1 LLNNL
6 KIGKKLGLGFG
17 VVLFLLTFVSFYSFY
32 SFEDVKSLTDDA
44 GQANNHKTFM
54 VEKEVDH
61 LKWMAQLSELFL
73 DDHVNTVT
81 VQTDDHKCGLGKWL
95 YGDEARKLAEADPQI
110 AVLLKKIEEPHHR
123 LHNTAI
129 DIGNT
134 YVDFDLE
141 IKTLFAN
148 RWIDHLSWMNN
159 LGQSIL
165 LKQDFSG
172 GLDPHQCAFG
182 KWYYAYQA
190 TNPEF
195 AELLKKWETP
205 HEHLHHSAEKIVEA
219 QKNGDYAKAID
230 TYETVTIPVLKK
242 LHRVYEETGEWIE
255 QMATKREEAHRIYTE
270 KTNKAVTETQGI
282 LGELKHHFNKTAEDN
297 TETMNAGMNSTVKIL
312 IILTIVGILIGL
324 AAAYVITRGIARPVS
339 YISNIA
345 EEISTGNIQ
354 HNIEI
359 NSKDEIGVLADSFRK
374 LITYMKNLA
383 GAAESIANNNLTYE
397 VTPQSEK
404 DVLGNSFKTMIAN
417 LTGMVRQLNDNARE
431 LVSAANEISSSSE
444 QMSRGAQDQNTQV
457 SQVSSAVEEMTATI
471 IQSSKN
477 AGEATDASRGASDT
491 ATSGGQVVNET
502 IHGMQT
508 IAQVVRESAD
518 SIGKLA
524 KSADQIGNI
533 IGVINDVADQT
544 NLLALNAA
552 IEAARAGEHG
562 RGFAVVADEVRKLA
576 ERTGK
581 ATGEITDMIKGIQNE
596 TNEAVQ
602 SMESGIQEVDK
613 GRELADQ
620 AGNSLNEIV
629 TMTQRVMDMIQQ
641 IATASE
647 EQSTA
652 AEQISKNIENISS
665 VTKETATGAEQSAAA
680 AEELNRQAEGLQQM
694 VARFKVKHEE
704 REQIVSE
711 KIPA

>member
-1 LLNNL
+1 
-6 KIGKKLGLGFG
+6 
-17 VVLFLLTFVSFYSFY
+17 
-32 SFEDVKSLTDDA
+32 
-44 GQANNHKTFM
+44 
-54 VEKEVDH
+54 
-61 LKWMAQLSELFL
+61 
-73 DDHVNTVT
+73 
-81 VQTDDHKCGLGKWL
+81 
-95 YGDEARKLAEADPQI
+95 
-110 AVLLKKIEEPHHR
+110 
-123 LHNTAI
+123 
-129 DIGNT
+129 
-134 YVDFDLE
+134 
-141 IKTLFAN
+141 
-148 RWIDHLSWMNN
+148 
-159 LGQSIL
+159 
-165 LKQDFSG
+165 
-172 GLDPHQCAFG
+172 
-182 KWYYAYQA
+182 
-190 TNPEF
+190 
-195 AELLKKWETP
+195 
-205 HEHLHHSAEKIVEA
+205 
-219 QKNGDYAKAID
+219 
-230 TYETVTIPVLKK
+230 
-242 LHRVYEETGEWIE
+242 
-255 QMATKREEAHRIYTE
+255 
-270 KTNKAVTETQGI
+270 
-282 LGELKHHFNKTAEDN
+282 
-297 TETMNAGMNSTVKIL
+297 
-312 IILTIVGILIGL
+312 
-324 AAAYVITRGIARPVS
+324 
-339 YISNIA
+339 
-345 EEISTGNIQ
+345 
-354 HNIEI
+354 
-359 NSKDEIGVLADSFRK
+359 
-374 LITYMKNLA
+374 
-383 GAAESIANNNLTYE
+383 
-397 VTPQSEK
+397 
-404 DVLGNSFKTMIAN
+404 
-417 LTGMVRQLNDNARE
+417 
-431 LVSAANEISSSSE
+431 
-444 QMSRGAQDQNTQV
+444 
-457 SQVSSAVEEMTATI
+457 
-471 IQSSKN
+471 
-477 AGEATDASRGASDT
+477 
-491 ATSGGQVVNET
+491 VVNET